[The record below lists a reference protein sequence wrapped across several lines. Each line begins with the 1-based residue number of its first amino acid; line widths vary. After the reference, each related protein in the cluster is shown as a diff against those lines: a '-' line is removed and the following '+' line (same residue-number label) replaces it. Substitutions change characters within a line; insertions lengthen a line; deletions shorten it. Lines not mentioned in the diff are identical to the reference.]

1 MKIIL
6 RKDTEKLGKAGEIIE
21 TKSGYARNYLIPKG
35 IAVAATNAN
44 MKIYE
49 QERRAIERKMQQEI
63 EEAQTFAAKLN
74 GLSIT
79 ATVQV
84 GEEDKVFG
92 AVTNQNIA
100 DLLVE
105 KGVDVDRK
113 KIILEE
119 PLKALGV
126 FEVPIKLHSQVEAQ
140 IKVWVVRE

>member
-6 RKDTEKLGKAGEIIE
+6 KKDIEKLGNAGEIVE
-21 TKSGYARNYLIPKG
+21 TKRGYARNFLIPNG
-35 IAVAATNAN
+35 SAVEASSVN

-49 QERRAIERKMQQEI
+49 QERHAIEQKRQQEI
-63 EEAQTFAAKLN
+63 AEAQVFANKLN
-74 GLSIT
+74 GVSIT

-92 AVTNQNIA
+92 AVTSQNLA
-100 DLLVE
+100 DLLAE
-105 KGVDVDRK
+105 KGVELDRR
-113 KIILEE
+113 KIVLDE

-126 FEVPIKLHSQVEAQ
+126 FEVPVKLHAQVEAQ